1 VYPRYNAPSIT
12 SHPSRRLAAPELGCD
27 RSCEAGEM
35 VVLRM
40 GWPIH
45 RRLQEENERLRQR
58 EDGDTFN
65 PKTSTPREIALA
77 LYGQLTPY
85 RGKAEKVWRALGES

>member
-1 VYPRYNAPSIT
+1 
-12 SHPSRRLAAPELGCD
+12 
-27 RSCEAGEM
+27 
-35 VVLRM
+35 M

-45 RRLQEENERLRQR
+45 RRLQEENERLKQR
-58 EDGDTFN
+58 TFN
-65 PKTSTPREIALA
+65 PKTSTLREIALA

>member
-1 VYPRYNAPSIT
+1 
-12 SHPSRRLAAPELGCD
+12 
-27 RSCEAGEM
+27 M

-45 RRLQEENERLRQR
+45 RRLQEENERLKQR

-85 RGKAEKVWRALGES
+85 RGKAEKVWREFGRAREAEEGQGQNRPRPLSSDEASR